1 MLGFEFIATMRGD
14 CFGTRDIT
22 TYITMDH
29 PYTVKEF
36 VNDVLRQFPNHWGYI
51 QLYKR
56 GEIWGDNIVKCKY
69 ENGHLKTSLREKY
82 MDREVYKA
90 EVVNGVPSMDIT
102 LTLRTKGYESW
113 NVIREMEES
122 E

>member
-1 MLGFEFIATMRGD
+1 MLGFEFIGTMRGD

-56 GEIWGDNIVKCKY
+56 GEIWGKDVVQCEY
-69 ENGHLKTSLREKY
+69 EYGHLKTSLPERY
-82 MDREVYKA
+82 INREVYKA
-90 EVVNGVPSMDIT
+90 EVKNGVPSMDIT
-102 LTLRTKGYESW
+102 LTLQTKGYESW

>member
-1 MLGFEFIATMRGD
+1 MLGFEIIGTMRSD

-69 ENGHLKTSLREKY
+69 ENGHLKTSLPEKY
-82 MDREVYKA
+82 MKREVYKA
-90 EVVNGVPSMDIT
+90 EVTNGVPSMDIT
-102 LTLRTKGYESW
+102 LTLQTKGYESW
-113 NVIREMEES
+113 NVVREMEES
-122 E
+122 K